1 MGILSKIFTAMR
13 GHASEAGEAIVDA
26 NALTIMD
33 QEIRDADNEMRKSR
47 DNLATVMAKRQLS
60 ADKLAAK
67 QAKIKEYGGYIQ
79 AALGRNDEALA
90 TEVAAK
96 LADLE
101 GEVVTEE
108 GLVKEYDES
117 ITSLKKSI
125 LEAED
130 RIKRLKVKVDVVKAR
145 QHVIQAQRAA
155 STANVGANS
164 RVGAALESLDR
175 IQNRQAEQSA
185 KIKAAD
191 QLAREGTTAGL
202 EDRLRQ
208 AGITPGAASAQD
220 VLARFRKPAG

>member
-101 GEVVTEE
+101 GEVVTED

-202 EDRLRQ
+202 EDKLRA